1 MACGARV
8 MRRREGAGEQR
19 AFGVYSAVA
28 RVWSTKEVV
37 SDRHW
42 SPRQSDCTVDR
53 AAWMRINHAV

>member
-1 MACGARV
+1 